1 MLLLGRNKQTAMAD
15 LNFDCPKCGQNLD
28 APPELAGLFVE
39 CPACGNVVKVPTLA
53 ERHAPPP
60 TPPEEGIN
68 RPAPITRPSEGG
80 DEEKGTT
87 MRINLP
93 PDLGVP
99 EKRNRKII
107 IKRTHPH

>member
-1 MLLLGRNKQTAMAD
+1 MSD
-15 LNFDCPKCGQNLD
+15 INFDCPKCGQNLD
-28 APPELAGLFVE
+28 APTELAGLFVE
-39 CPACGNVVKVPTLA
+39 CPACANVVKVPSAA

-60 TPPEEGIN
+60 APPEEGIN
-68 RPAPITRPSEGG
+68 RPAPVTRPTESG
-80 DEEKGTT
+80 DEEKGST

-107 IKRTHPH
+107 IKRMPGH